1 MDGEYP
7 PSSQMC
13 TQCLPTPTREFELRD
28 SSGDIIGHIQTSM
41 SNHVTHKMLNKWLD
55 SIESEDAAMRIDG
68 FIYYVESQLRNATI
82 KERKMDFTIITG
94 D

>member
-1 MDGEYP
+1 
-7 PSSQMC
+7 
-13 TQCLPTPTREFELRD
+13 
-28 SSGDIIGHIQTSM
+28 
-41 SNHVTHKMLNKWLD
+41 MLNKWLD